1 MKKYVVLIF
10 ALVLALSLSPGALA
24 DESGASS
31 EGVLD
36 EMKTDIDAFEAA
48 HPEMRETF
56 HLIIKDASNIADEE
70 FREAF
75 NHIQSRFGEMLE
87 ADRQQMELPEEAQE
101 KMRENLQTQAA
112 LVNLNFIAHL
122 KYSEERMIATLRGQ
136 DYPEGEADLIA
147 MLKKLSAELAQ
158 SNDAHIAALKAEL
171 DRVLETVEKD
181 YNNDLGA
188 WYREVSARPELPPDA
203 AGRID
208 DESHPPMPPEGEQK
222 PDAGAPEEGEHAVP
236 FNDHFKVIH
245 EELETAAGRI
255 DERIQ
260 ALAKEAA
267 EKYQITED
275 TAAEAFGL
283 LNRLLTLVNG
293 EMMEQLGNLDKITFD
308 TLMTS
313 K

>member
-1 MKKYVVLIF
+1 MKKYLALIL
-10 ALVLALSLSPGALA
+10 ALVLALSLSLGAFA

-36 EMKTDIDAFEAA
+36 EMKKEIDAFEAA

-56 HLIIKDASNIADEE
+56 HLIIKDASDIAGEE

-101 KMRENLQTQAA
+101 KMRENLQTQAV

-122 KYSEERMIATLRGQ
+122 KYSEERMIAALRGQ
-136 DYPEGEADLIA
+136 EYPEGEADLIA
-147 MLKKLSAELAQ
+147 MLKKLSAESAEI
-158 SNDAHIAALKAEL
+158 NDAHIAALKAEL

-208 DESHPPMPPEGEQK
+208 DESHPPMPPEGEKK
-222 PDAGAPEEGEHAVP
+222 PDAGTPEEGEQVIP

-245 EELETAAGRI
+245 EELEAATGRI

-267 EKYQITED
+267 GKYQIAED

-283 LNRLLTLVNG
+283 LNKLLILVNG
-293 EMMEQLGNLDKITFD
+293 EMMEQLGNVDKITFD
-308 TLMTS
+308 TLMTG